1 MLWMGDLRE
10 LEPTFG
16 VPIAYRLKLASEDGL
31 RSIPISVGDTLVF
44 RPTGTLRC
52 VACGRRVKKL
62 YQHGYCFPCVRT
74 LAECDLCIVKPHQ
87 CHFHLGT
94 CRDAGFAAE
103 HCMVPHYVY
112 VAWSS
117 GFKVG
122 ITRKGRQLKRWMDQG
137 AVEAAVI
144 AEVPDRK
151 TAGDLE
157 VHIAQW
163 MADKTNWRKMLAD
176 EAGPDRPLAEVAR
189 EVQASIAESYRPYLV
204 ADLRP
209 ERLAYP
215 REPGFR
221 IALHSLALTSDEPV
235 GGVIRGIKGQYL
247 LFDDGVF
254 HVKRWA
260 GHEVVAEYC
269 ASSCSAEVGAN

>member
-1 MLWMGDLRE
+1 MLLTGDLRE

-16 VPIAYRLKLASEDGL
+16 VPISYSLRLVSANGP
-31 RSIPISVGDTLVF
+31 RSIPIAVGDTVVF
-44 RPTGTLRC
+44 RPTGVLRC
-52 VACGRRVKKL
+52 VACGRSVNKL
-62 YQHGYCFPCVRT
+62 YQNGYCFPCVQT

-94 CRDAGFAAE
+94 CRDEAFAAE
-103 HCMVPHYVY
+103 QCMVPHYVY
-112 VAWSS
+112 IAWSS

-122 ITRKGRQLKRWMDQG
+122 ITRKGRQFKRWMDQG
-137 AVEAAVI
+137 AMEAAVI

-157 VHIAQW
+157 VHIAQS

-176 EAGPDRPLAEVAR
+176 EEGPDRPLVEVAR
-189 EVQASIAESYRPYLV
+189 EVQSSVAETYRPYLV
-204 ADLRP
+204 VDVRP

-215 REPGFR
+215 RQPGFT
-221 IALHSLALTSDEPV
+221 ITLTSLAFTSDKPV

-247 LFDDGVF
+247 MFDDGVLN
-254 HVKRWA
+254 VKRWA
-260 GHEVVAEYC
+260 GHEVVVEHRGA
-269 ASSCSAEVGAN
+269 SCSAEARAN